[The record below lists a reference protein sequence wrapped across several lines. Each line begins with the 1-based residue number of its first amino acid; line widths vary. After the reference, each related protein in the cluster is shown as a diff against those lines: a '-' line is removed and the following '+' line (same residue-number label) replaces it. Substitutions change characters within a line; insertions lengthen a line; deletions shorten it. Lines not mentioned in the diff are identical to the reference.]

1 MVRNEGVDIDKIE
14 FTLVHE
20 KAKAFVEKSNDA
32 KQRKCQR
39 RGGIIRHLH

>member
-1 MVRNEGVDIDKIE
+1 MVRNAGVDIDKIE

-20 KAKAFVEKSNDA
+20 KAKDFVEKSNDA
-32 KQRKCQR
+32 KQRNCQR